1 MQAISLSEA
10 LRKGEQFPRND
21 GHDPVIA
28 ALKGLGAL
36 PPDLDADNRY
46 FVPDQGN
53 WTQTAGYAQEALV
66 KRRPW
71 LNEKLPCPWCAK
83 PLTGSQIVSHPID
96 WHSDEIDLDDECEWL
111 EEMEPEPES
120 RSALAVYFPNAYE
133 RWRVMLAAQ
142 AIQVTPSELMG
153 AAIRL
158 VLDFQLPLQP
168 VELIQ

>member
-1 MQAISLSEA
+1 
-10 LRKGEQFPRND
+10 
-21 GHDPVIA
+21 
-28 ALKGLGAL
+28 
-36 PPDLDADNRY
+36 
-46 FVPDQGN
+46 
-53 WTQTAGYAQEALV
+53 
-66 KRRPW
+66 
-71 LNEKLPCPWCAK
+71 
-83 PLTGSQIVSHPID
+83 
-96 WHSDEIDLDDECEWL
+96 
-111 EEMEPEPES
+111 MEPEPES